1 MAELKSLI
9 FENYFASLNKK
20 SPIVSGSKMH
30 PIVNDFINTRD
41 SLYNIITRHQ
51 DKSSLLEDVFLRI
64 LQEKIVGYDQSL
76 LQKLDQAILLGHQD
90 TNLYLLFISA
100 AIKFT
105 CVRKQLEKSNA
116 IYSIGASISREN
128 IHPLAEAHFK
138 QSLATLR
145 FFELKID
152 ECNNIIKDSMSTID
166 KNSPRYIA
174 LLTLYASLASLQGR
188 LKEFDKSDLEALETF
203 SNQYWSHYRIGIILT
218 NCLWTGDFKEGFVLH
233 EEFKKTFVD
242 DGTTEIQV
250 QKNILQL
257 LSGDFDENNYSDQLA
272 KLYVT
277 ALSSIKAGDY
287 EKSKNCHQLLQK
299 IERTT
304 LIDFPFEEYLPLHI
318 ELSLKNKG
326 KARLLLQDIE
336 KKRGHHY
343 VDDFILARIQ
353 LLEQNKEGAISSFHR
368 LINNIK
374 RYGAMNR
381 LRFELQFAKEMH
393 PTDIFLLMNGIKNK
407 TTNINLNTTN
417 ETAELSNL
425 KKQDDHLLIGSSV
438 SINNIKNLVK
448 KFSILKE
455 PVLVTG
461 ETGTGKELIAR
472 AIHNEGK
479 FKHEPFLAI
488 NCGALTESLLQSE
501 LFGYVAGA
509 FTGAQ
514 KEKKGIFEAAGK
526 GTVFL
531 DEFGEISPK
540 MQVSLLRLLE
550 SNEIRLIGGTKTRQI
565 ECKIVVAT
573 NVELQKAVE
582 EKKFREDLYFRLT
595 RFDIKLPPLR
605 QRREDIPIL
614 INHFL
619 QKNGNKMGKHQQ
631 FSNNLMEI
639 LIKYQWPG
647 NIRELK
653 NEIERIS
660 ILHPDKQILDIEDF
674 DFGRL
679 QGMASFAPKKENLP
693 ISIPLKKEK
702 PKSNQ
707 LNINPEKIQK
717 IIQRKPKF
725 EEREIAFK
733 ELFQRYKK
741 LSRSQLIE
749 ILKINPGSATK
760 SLQNLCKIGYINKI
774 MPTKS
779 VKSHYFVL
787 VESSQ

>member
-1 MAELKSLI
+1 
-9 FENYFASLNKK
+9 
-20 SPIVSGSKMH
+20 MH
-30 PIVNDFINTRD
+30 PIVVDFINTRD
-41 SLYNIITRHQ
+41 SLYNIISKHH
-51 DKSSLLEDVFLRI
+51 DENSFLENVFLKI
-64 LQEKIVGYDQSL
+64 LQEKIIGYDQSI

-105 CVRKQLEKSNA
+105 CVRKHIEKSNA

-152 ECNNIIKDSMSTID
+152 ECNSIIKDSMSKID

-188 LKEFDKSDLEALETF
+188 LKEFDKSDLDALESF
-203 SNQYWSHYRIGIILT
+203 SNNYWSHYRIGIVLT
-218 NCLWTGDFKEGFVLH
+218 NCLWTGDFKEGLVLH

-250 QKNILQL
+250 QKNIIQV
-257 LSGDFDENNYSDQLA
+257 LSGDFDENNYQDKLA
-272 KLYVT
+272 KLYVS
-277 ALSSIKAGDY
+277 ALQSIKSGDY
-287 EKSKNCHQLLQK
+287 EKSKSCHQMLQK

-326 KARLLLQDIE
+326 KSRLLLQDIE
-336 KKRGHHY
+336 KKRGQHY
-343 VDDFILARIQ
+343 VDDLFLARIQ
-353 LLEQNKEGAISSFHR
+353 ILEQNKEGAIATFHR
-368 LINNIK
+368 LMANIK

-381 LRFELQFAKEMH
+381 LRFELQFAKEMQ
-393 PTDIFLLMNGIKNK
+393 TSDVFWLMNGIKNPCS
-407 TTNINLNTTN
+407 TINISTVNNILESPNQIKADN
-417 ETAELSNL
+417 
-425 KKQDDHLLIGSSV
+425 HLLVGNST
-438 SINNIKNLVK
+438 SINKIKNLVK
-448 KFSILKE
+448 KFSTLKE
-455 PVLVTG
+455 PILVTG
-461 ETGTGKELIAR
+461 ETGTGKELVAR
-472 AIHNEGK
+472 AIHDEGR

-550 SNEIRLIGGTKTRQI
+550 SNEIRLIGGTQTRQI

-573 NVELQKAVE
+573 NVDLQKAVE

-605 QRREDIPIL
+605 QRSEDIPIL

-619 QKNGNKMGKHQQ
+619 LKNKNKMGMQQQ
-631 FSNNLMEI
+631 FSKGLLEI
-639 LIKYQWPG
+639 LMKYQWPG

-653 NEIERIS
+653 NEIERIL
-660 ILHPDKQILDIEDF
+660 ILHPDKEILDVEDF
-674 DFGRL
+674 DFTRL
-679 QGMASFAPKKENLP
+679 QGMESLVPKKVKTPNKLP
-693 ISIPLKKEK
+693 VQNEKTIPI
-702 PKSNQ
+702 Q
-707 LNINPEKIQK
+707 LDINPEKIQK
-717 IIQRKPKF
+717 IIQRKSKL

-733 ELFQRYKK
+733 ELFQRYRK
-741 LSRSQLIE
+741 LTRSQLIE
-749 ILKINPGSATK
+749 ILNINPGSATK

-787 VESSQ
+787 VESSK